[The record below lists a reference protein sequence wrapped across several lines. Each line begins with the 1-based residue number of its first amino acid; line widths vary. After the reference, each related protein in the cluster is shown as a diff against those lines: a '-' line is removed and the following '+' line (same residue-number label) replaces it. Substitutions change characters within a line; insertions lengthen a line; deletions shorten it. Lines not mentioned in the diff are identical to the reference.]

1 MGECYEEKPIKI
13 HAKRKKDSYGE
24 ILDVII
30 KINKHVKRNNPTK
43 AQART
48 VESKKAKNNN

>member
-1 MGECYEEKPIKI
+1 MGEYYEEKPIKI
-13 HAKRKKDSYGE
+13 HAKRKKDSYGK